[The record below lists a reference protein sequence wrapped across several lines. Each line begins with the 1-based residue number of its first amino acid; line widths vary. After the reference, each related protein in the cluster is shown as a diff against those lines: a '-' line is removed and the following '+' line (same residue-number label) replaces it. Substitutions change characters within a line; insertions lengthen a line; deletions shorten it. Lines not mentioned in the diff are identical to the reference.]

1 MDNQFIG
8 DLSYNKYG
16 QPVSERTHFHTGQT
30 ILIHIITIAF
40 QILIIGH
47 HVLTG
52 RETKC
57 DKPLAVLEKKVFTE
71 ERSADKDDSIDD
83 TILLNESHQ
92 APLNNTTV
100 LDTTVG
106 IENKTKVR
114 TEYTVRAIVT
124 RKLVFKTRPKPIIA
138 NLPD

>member
-1 MDNQFIG
+1 MVNRWVTYKNPNKYSLIT
-8 DLSYNKYG
+8 SYN
-16 QPVSERTHFHTGQT
+16 
-30 ILIHIITIAF
+30 F

-47 HVLTG
+47 HILTG
-52 RETKC
+52 KETKF
-57 DKPLAVLEKKVFTE
+57 DKPMAVLEKSVFTE
-71 ERSADKDDSIDD
+71 ERQAEKEGNPLDDSIDD

-92 APLNNTTV
+92 PLSQHNNTTV
-100 LDTTVG
+100 LDTTVA

-124 RKLVFKTRPKPIIA
+124 RKLIFKTRPKPIIA

>member
-1 MDNQFIG
+1 M
-8 DLSYNKYG
+8 
-16 QPVSERTHFHTGQT
+16 
-30 ILIHIITIAF
+30 

-47 HVLTG
+47 HILTG
-52 RETKC
+52 REMKC

-71 ERSADKDDSIDD
+71 EKEAQDDSIDD

-92 APLNNTTV
+92 TTTVHNNTTV

-114 TEYTVRAIVT
+114 TEYTVRAIVR
-124 RKLVFKTRPKPIIA
+124 RKLMFKTRPKPIIA

>member
-1 MDNQFIG
+1 M
-8 DLSYNKYG
+8 
-16 QPVSERTHFHTGQT
+16 
-30 ILIHIITIAF
+30 

-47 HVLTG
+47 HILTG
-52 RETKC
+52 REMKC

-71 ERSADKDDSIDD
+71 EKEAQDDSIDD
-83 TILLNESHQ
+83 TILLNETTTVH
-92 APLNNTTV
+92 NNTTV

-114 TEYTVRAIVT
+114 TEYTVRAIVR
-124 RKLVFKTRPKPIIA
+124 RKLMFKTRPKPIIA